1 MYQYIKNT
9 SLLKKYLFIGFS
21 LHLISSYFSI
31 GFYSDDE
38 HYQILEPVAYLLGIN
53 DILLKDN
60 SHWYWEWELKMRP
73 WLQPYMYY
81 YIISI
86 LKLLGLNN
94 PFIWTYIIR
103 LLSSIIGF
111 ISIIYLFSTF
121 KNIFFKKDTHFN
133 YLIFFSFWF
142 FPFLHSR
149 TSSENIGITLFIFSF
164 CFLYKQ
170 IVDKNIKF
178 NFYLSF
184 ISGIILGLCLVIKL
198 NLIFSI
204 LPILLWVLIFKFSF
218 KKILIISIGVL
229 ISLTA
234 GLIID
239 SINYNEITFTYWN
252 FFYWNIVYGR
262 MAGFGVQPW
271 WFYLPT
277 IIIELAPVLSVFFI
291 IGLLTF
297 WIKKPLNILT
307 FFTLSSLLIISLFG
321 HKETR
326 YAFIIYLF
334 APLFISYFFE
344 TYKNIRWT
352 NFYKFIILFSNFLFL
367 FLTLFTP
374 ANGKVAVY
382 NYLYKKDIQ
391 NSKIYYLE
399 ENPYIINDMEPVFYT
414 SFIPKINKTDIEE
427 FNKNKNNSK
436 FWILTNSYKDYRHI
450 IKNNNCT
457 KMYSS
462 FPEKIIN
469 LNKNWQKH
477 KFNWYIIYCDK

>member
-1 MYQYIKNT
+1 
-9 SLLKKYLFIGFS
+9 
-21 LHLISSYFSI
+21 
-31 GFYSDDE
+31 
-38 HYQILEPVAYLLGIN
+38 
-53 DILLKDN
+53 
-60 SHWYWEWELKMRP
+60 MRP

-277 IIIELAPVLSVFFI
+277 IIIELAPVLSVF
-291 IGLLTF
+291 LL
-297 WIKKPLNILT
+297 L
-307 FFTLSSLLIISLFG
+307 
-321 HKETR
+321 
-326 YAFIIYLF
+326 
-334 APLFISYFFE
+334 
-344 TYKNIRWT
+344 
-352 NFYKFIILFSNFLFL
+352 
-367 FLTLFTP
+367 
-374 ANGKVAVY
+374 VY
-382 NYLYKKDIQ
+382 
-391 NSKIYYLE
+391 
-399 ENPYIINDMEPVFYT
+399 
-414 SFIPKINKTDIEE
+414 
-427 FNKNKNNSK
+427 
-436 FWILTNSYKDYRHI
+436 
-450 IKNNNCT
+450 
-457 KMYSS
+457 
-462 FPEKIIN
+462 
-469 LNKNWQKH
+469 
-477 KFNWYIIYCDK
+477 